1 MKIKHQLLLTHGLLV
16 VLSLA
21 IVFIN
26 VMAYKGMESDANII
40 NQAGKLRA
48 ISYNMGQL
56 SNQINNQG
64 NDSNYANL
72 TTNLKHRIEEFD
84 DILAMLSERREKSI
98 VGIKHNYT
106 ILQLEK
112 IIKEWN
118 EVFKPSYLRILE
130 NKSINDACAQINNNI
145 DLYVNSINEMVTSYS
160 IYAEEKVI
168 RALTINGGLV
178 FLIII
183 VTVYSFTSTNKR
195 IRIPMKILMQELKE
209 LSLIEDEISKQ
220 LKNINTDE
228 ISEMTQYFNEMMFD
242 QLTKALN
249 RRAGLSKLS
258 RMLEY
263 TNKRNLKMS
272 LCFIDVN
279 GLKEVND
286 QLGHKFGDELI
297 VSVVEGVK
305 KEIRDEDM
313 IIRMG
318 GDEFLIVFTGIDQEI
333 SEKVWN
339 RINQRYQIINEEEER
354 PYVISVSHGIVEHDN
369 YERPEVELLIK
380 KADDRMYA
388 EKKYIKEQLKVKII
402 KS

>member
-209 LSLIEDEISKQ
+209 LSLIDDEISKQ

-313 IIRMG
+313 VIRMG

>member
-209 LSLIEDEISKQ
+209 LSLIDDEISKQ

-318 GDEFLIVFTGIDQEI
+318 GDEFLIIFTGIDQEI

-369 YERPEVELLIK
+369 YERLEVELLIK